1 MSSERL
7 QVALQSGR
15 GSRAMANSKSKHQ
28 RKKMKIRQH
37 WKKRA
42 GNKKAAAKTASAEKK
57 K

>member
-1 MSSERL
+1 
-7 QVALQSGR
+7 
-15 GSRAMANSKSKHQ
+15 MANSKSKHQ

-42 GNKKAAAKTASAEKK
+42 GNKKAAKKAAASDKK

>member
-1 MSSERL
+1 
-7 QVALQSGR
+7 
-15 GSRAMANSKSKHQ
+15 MANSKSKHQ

-42 GNKKAAAKTASAEKK
+42 GNKKVAAKKAAPAEKK

>member
-1 MSSERL
+1 
-7 QVALQSGR
+7 
-15 GSRAMANSKSKHQ
+15 MANSKSKHQ

-42 GNKKAAAKTASAEKK
+42 GNKKAAAKAAAAEKK